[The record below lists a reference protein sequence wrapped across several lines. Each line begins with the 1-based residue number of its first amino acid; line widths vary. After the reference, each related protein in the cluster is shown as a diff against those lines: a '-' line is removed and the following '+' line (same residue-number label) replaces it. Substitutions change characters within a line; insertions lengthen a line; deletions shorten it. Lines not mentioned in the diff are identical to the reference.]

1 MGTLSLPT
9 PPTITRLH
17 WLAGV
22 VLVTAC
28 VGCDQMTK
36 RLATSALRGA
46 APRSYCSGLVR
57 LEYALNPGGFL
68 SLGSQLPAPVRP
80 WIFVGINSILMAALL
95 AYLCAR
101 RSLTAV
107 QRMALLLA
115 LAGGI
120 GNLIDRV
127 SNQGLVIDFVCIGYG
142 PLRTGIFN
150 VADLAVTFG
159 SIAALVLMRRRA
171 NDPPTGLTAAQ
182 TLPIRAA
189 G

>member
-17 WLAGV
+17 WLAAV
-22 VLVTAC
+22 LLVTAC

-46 APRSYCSGLVR
+46 PPRTYCSGLVR

-68 SLGSQLPAPVRP
+68 SLGSRLPAQVRP
-80 WIFVGINSILMAALL
+80 WIFVGINSIIMAALL
-95 AYLCAR
+95 TYLCVR
-101 RSLTAV
+101 RNLTAV
-107 QRMALLLA
+107 QRVALLLA

-127 SNQGLVIDFVCIGYG
+127 TNQGLVIDFLCVGYG

-150 VADLAVTFG
+150 VADMAVTFG
-159 SIAALVLMRRRA
+159 SIAALVIIRRPA
-171 NDPPTGLTAAQ
+171 SLSPTSLTAAQ
-182 TLPIRAA
+182 KLPNRAA